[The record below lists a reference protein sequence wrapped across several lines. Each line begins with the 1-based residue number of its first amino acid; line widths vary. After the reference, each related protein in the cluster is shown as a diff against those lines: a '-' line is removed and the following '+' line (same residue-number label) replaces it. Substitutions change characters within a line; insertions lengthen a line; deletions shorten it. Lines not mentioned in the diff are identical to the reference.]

1 MKKYIKWPVKAVV
14 NNVRYFRDLS
24 FYLLKKK
31 RVNGEPLVRY
41 HKKGLISPSYDKPV
55 CFFCSFDQESV
66 VRENVHYYLKQLAL
80 AGFDVVFIS
89 SSDAISDID
98 LKKLSECCIRIIS
111 RENKGYDFYS
121 WKTGLESYP
130 QYSAHTGLLLANDSV
145 LGPLFSIKDIIA
157 RLENHDADIVGMT
170 NCLLF
175 YPHLQSYFL
184 YCKKSVIVSEE
195 FIDFFNRVDVL
206 EFKMAIIRRY
216 EVGFSRLLGRRFK
229 LSALY
234 DLDSAMNRVQ
244 HGDRPKN
251 WTEPTSHLWKPLI
264 TELKFPFLK
273 KSLLTRRGVSMEEIS
288 VTLAGSGSTYNF
300 DILADWIVPGHKD
313 AHKWNSGLSLKKST
327 NGPDAWWDN
336 SLNHPRENKRI

>member
-1 MKKYIKWPVKAVV
+1 M
-14 NNVRYFRDLS
+14 
-24 FYLLKKK
+24 
-31 RVNGEPLVRY
+31 
-41 HKKGLISPSYDKPV
+41 
-55 CFFCSFDQESV
+55 
-66 VRENVHYYLKQLAL
+66 
-80 AGFDVVFIS
+80 AGFDIVFIS
-89 SSDAISDID
+89 SSDAISNVD
-98 LKKLSECCIRIIS
+98 LKKLSEWCIRIIN

-121 WKTGLESYP
+121 WKTGLESYS

-157 RLENHDADIVGMT
+157 RLENHEGDIVGMT

-184 YCKKSVIVSEE
+184 YCKKAVIVSKE
-195 FIDFFNRVDVL
+195 FIDFFNRVEVL

-234 DLDSAMNRVQ
+234 DLDSAMNRFQ
-244 HGDRPKN
+244 PGDRPKN

-288 VTLAGSGSTYNF
+288 ATLAESGSTYNVN
-300 DILADWIVPGHKD
+300 ILADWIAPPYNMNTHKRS
-313 AHKWNSGLSLKKST
+313 SGPALKKSVA
-327 NGPDAWWDN
+327 GPDPWWDN
-336 SLNHPRENKRI
+336 SALNNRRENKRI

>member
-1 MKKYIKWPVKAVV
+1 MKKYIKWPVKAIV
-14 NNVRYFRDLS
+14 NNVRYFRDLA
-24 FYLLKKK
+24 FYLLTKEKIS
-31 RVNGEPLVRY
+31 EAPLVRY

-55 CFFCSFDQESV
+55 CFFCSFDRESV
-66 VRENVHYYLKQLAL
+66 IRENVYYYLKQLAL

-89 SSDAISDID
+89 SSDAISDAD

-121 WKTGLESYP
+121 WKIGLENYP

-145 LGPLFSIKDIIA
+145 LGPLFSIKNIIA

-170 NCLLF
+170 DCLLF

-184 YCKKSVIVSEE
+184 YCKKPVIVSEE
-195 FIDFFNRVDVL
+195 FTDFFNRVDVL

-234 DLDSAMNRVQ
+234 SVESVADRV
-244 HGDRPKN
+244 RYIEKPKK
-251 WTEPTSHLWKPLI
+251 WTEPTFHLWKPLL
-264 TELKFPFLK
+264 TEFKFPLLK

-288 VTLAGSGSTYNF
+288 AALAESGSTYNIN
-300 DILADWIVPGHKD
+300 ILADWIAPPHDMDAQRDSGH
-313 AHKWNSGLSLKKST
+313 SLKKST
-327 NGPDAWWDN
+327 SGPDVWWDS
-336 SLNHPRENKRI
+336 SLNNPRENKRI